1 MSNNPLDKFEQGI
14 QDAYKNYELP
24 YSSSEFTQV
33 SRRLFRKRLFSGLA
47 LWGSVAAVT
56 AIVGVSGYLVIT
68 SENKPVASATPN
80 ASEVANTVS
89 TPNTNE
95 VANGESSNGITGI
108 ISEFNKD
115 VINNT
120 SALKDNS
127 TSEGTT
133 TQSSSLSN
141 TVTSATAENDNA
153 NATDPNAAQVF
164 ERIENKNKSLYIE
177 PSVRTAC
184 AGAEVNFTAKNSPK
198 NGSYLW
204 NFGDGSFSNQENPIH
219 IFKKSGT
226 FDVSLSVTNPNDG
239 QISTI
244 AMRDLITINPK
255 PEADFEWS
263 YTNSPVGEP
272 TAKFVNTSVNANSFV
287 WKFTENRSSAEVS
300 PSVIYSSK
308 GKQPVIL
315 EVQNSFGC
323 KDEQMKIVQVNAD
336 FNLGAVLK
344 MSEHDISFMPDA
356 LKKGGN
362 KFKLSIYDGENIIFE
377 STSKTKVWKGEM
389 KGGKKAAAGQQFPW
403 IVLIYGEDGNDAR
416 YYSGT
421 LTIVP

>member
-1 MSNNPLDKFEQGI
+1 MNNNPLDKFEQGI
-14 QDAYKNYELP
+14 QEAYKNYELP
-24 YSSSEFTQV
+24 YSSSEFTQL
-33 SRRLFRKRLFSGLA
+33 SRRLLRKRLLSGLA
-47 LWGSVAAVT
+47 LWGSVAAIT
-56 AIVGVSGYLVIT
+56 ALVGISGYMILSNET
-68 SENKPVASATPN
+68 KSSLATTPN
-80 ASEVANTVS
+80 APEITNTVT
-89 TPNTNE
+89 TPNSTE
-95 VANGESSNGITGI
+95 LLSGSASDGISEI
-108 ISEFNKD
+108 ISDFNKD
-115 VINNT
+115 VVSKSTDLESDLVISEN
-120 SALKDNS
+120 SA
-127 TSEGTT
+127 TT
-133 TQSSSLSN
+133 TEASSASIAE
-141 TVTSATAENDNA
+141 SANQEMNNA
-153 NATDPNAAQVF
+153 NDLSAAAADS
-164 ERIENKNKSLYIE
+164 KNKSLFIE

-184 AGAEVNFTAKNSPK
+184 AGTEVNFTAKNSPK

-219 IFKKSGT
+219 IYKKSGT

-255 PEADFEWS
+255 PEADFEWT

-287 WKFTENRSSAEVS
+287 WKFSENRTSNDVS
-300 PSVIYSSK
+300 PSVIYNSK

-323 KDEQMKIVQVNAD
+323 KDEQVKIVQVNAD

-344 MSEHDISFMPDA
+344 MSEQEIAFMPEA

-362 KFKLSIYDGENIIFE
+362 KFKLTLYDGENIIFE
-377 STSKTKVWKGEM
+377 STSKTKVWKGDM
-389 KGGKKAAAGQQFPW
+389 KGGKKASAGQQFPW

>member
-14 QDAYKNYELP
+14 QEAYKNYELP
-24 YSSSEFTQV
+24 YSSSEWTQV
-33 SRRLFRKRLFSGLA
+33 SRRILRKRLLSGLA

-56 AIVGVSGYLVIT
+56 VIVGVSGYLVIS
-68 SENKPVASATPN
+68 SENKVAQNATPN
-80 ASEVANTVS
+80 ATEVSNAIAV
-89 TPNTNE
+89 PNTSG
-95 VANGESSNGITGI
+95 VDVSSTSS
-108 ISEFNKD
+108 ISEIITEFNND
-115 VINNT
+115 VIKSS
-120 SALKDNS
+120 SASSKNDSVNKNGNS
-127 TSEGTT
+127 TEDSAP
-133 TQSSSLSN
+133 SLNQLETISN
-141 TVTSATAENDNA
+141 SPEVVERAE
-153 NATDPNAAQVF
+153 
-164 ERIENKNKSLYIE
+164 IKNKSLFIE
-177 PSVRTAC
+177 PSIRTAC
-184 AGAEVNFTAKNSPK
+184 AGTEVNFTAKNSPK

-204 NFGDGSFSNQENPIH
+204 NFGDGSFSNQENPAH
-219 IFKKSGT
+219 IYKKAGT

-263 YTNSPVGEP
+263 YTNNPVGEP

-287 WKFTENRSSAEVS
+287 WKFTENRTSSEVS
-300 PSVIYSSK
+300 PSVIYNSK

-315 EVQNSFGC
+315 EVHNSFGC
-323 KDEQMKIVQVNAD
+323 KDEQIKIVQVNAD

-344 MSEHDISFMPDA
+344 MTENDIAFMPEA

-362 KFKLSIYDGENIIFE
+362 KFKLTLYDGENIIFE

-389 KGGKKAAAGQQFPW
+389 KGGKKATAGQQFPW

>member
-1 MSNNPLDKFEQGI
+1 MNINPLDKFEQGI
-14 QDAYKNYELP
+14 QDAYRNYEIP
-24 YSSSEFTQV
+24 YSSSEYTQV
-33 SRRLFRKRLFSGLA
+33 SRRLMRKRLFSSLA
-47 LWGSVAAVT
+47 LWGGFAAVVT
-56 AIVGVSGYLVIT
+56 IVGVSGYLVIG
-68 SENKPVASATPN
+68 SENKTTAQSTPN
-80 ASEVANTVS
+80 ATGVENTTS
-89 TPNTNE
+89 SPNEINLDNSS
-95 VANGESSNGITGI
+95 ASNGLTGI

-115 VINNT
+115 VIT
-120 SALKDNS
+120 SKSSSADKNLNAEGISTADNNS
-127 TSEGTT
+127 TSVSNPE
-133 TQSSSLSN
+133 SSKSN
-141 TVTSATAENDNA
+141 ASDQNTDVVVAE
-153 NATDPNAAQVF
+153 
-164 ERIENKNKSLYIE
+164 RSENKNKSLLIE

-272 TAKFVNTSVNANSFV
+272 TAKFVNTSVNATSFV
-287 WKFTENRSSAEVS
+287 WKFSENRTSTEVS
-300 PSVIYSSK
+300 PSVIYNSK

-315 EVQNSFGC
+315 EVQNAFGC
-323 KDEQMKIVQVNAD
+323 KDEQVKIVHVNAD

-344 MSEHDISFMPDA
+344 MSEHDIAFMPDA
-356 LKKGGN
+356 LEKVGN

-377 STSKTKVWKGEM
+377 STSKTKAWKGEM
-389 KGGKKAAAGQQFPW
+389 KNGKKAAAGQQFPW
-403 IVLIYGEDGNDAR
+403 IVLIYGENGNDAR

>member
-1 MSNNPLDKFEQGI
+1 MNRNPLDKFEQGI

-24 YSSSEFTQV
+24 YSSTEFSQV
-33 SRRLFRKRLFSGLA
+33 SRKLLRKRLFSGLA
-47 LWGSVAAVT
+47 FWGSVALVT
-56 AIVGVSGYLVIT
+56 AVVGVSGYLIIC
-68 SENKPVASATPN
+68 
-80 ASEVANTVS
+80 
-89 TPNTNE
+89 NE
-95 VANGESSNGITGI
+95 
-108 ISEFNKD
+108 
-115 VINNT
+115 
-120 SALKDNS
+120 
-127 TSEGTT
+127 
-133 TQSSSLSN
+133 SN
-141 TVTSATAENDNA
+141 TVTSSI
-153 NATDPNAAQVF
+153 PNAPEVINSVSAPEVTDGNSSLDSENKTGLSNIITVF
-164 ERIENKNKSLYIE
+164 QSDVLTNSSSNDQLNIESNKPDSEIPKESTRTDAPNNTTTAVAPEIKNKSLYIE

-184 AGAEVNFTAKNSPK
+184 AGTEVNFTAKNSSK

-204 NFGDGSFSNQENPIH
+204 NFGDGSFSNQENPVH
-219 IFKKSGT
+219 NYKKSGT

-272 TAKFVNTSVNANSFV
+272 TAKFVNTSVNANSFL
-287 WKFTENRSSAEVS
+287 WKFTENRSSTEVS
-300 PSVIYSSK
+300 PSVIYNSK

-323 KDEQMKIVQVNAD
+323 KDEQVKIVQVNAD

-344 MSEHDISFMPDA
+344 MSEQEIAFMPDA

-403 IVLIYGEDGNDAR
+403 IVLIYGEEGNDAR

>member
-33 SRRLFRKRLFSGLA
+33 SRRLFRKRLLSSLT
-47 LWGSVAAVT
+47 LWGSVAVVT
-56 AIVGVSGYLVIT
+56 AVVGVSAYFIVSDESQPL
-68 SENKPVASATPN
+68 ASATPN
-80 ASEVANTVS
+80 APEVANSVSRPEVTEENTTSSFENKNGISNIITEFNNDVLSGSSANVS
-89 TPNTNE
+89 TENETNSQNGAVSPEPSNT
-95 VANGESSNGITGI
+95 ESSNAADA
-108 ISEFNKD
+108 N
-115 VINNT
+115 V
-120 SALKDNS
+120 A
-127 TSEGTT
+127 
-133 TQSSSLSN
+133 
-141 TVTSATAENDNA
+141 AE
-153 NATDPNAAQVF
+153 
-164 ERIENKNKSLYIE
+164 IKNKSLYIE

-184 AGAEVNFTAKNSPK
+184 AGTEVNFTAKNSSK

-219 IFKKSGT
+219 IYKKSGT
-226 FDVSLSVTNPNDG
+226 FDVSLSVTDPNDG

-263 YTNSPVGEP
+263 YTNSPLGEP

-287 WKFTENRSSAEVS
+287 WKFSENKTSSEVS
-300 PSVIYSSK
+300 PSVIYDSK

-315 EVQNSFGC
+315 EVHNSFGC
-323 KDEQMKIVQVNAD
+323 KDEQVKIVQVNAD

-344 MSEHDISFMPDA
+344 MTEGEISFMPEA

-377 STSKTKVWKGEM
+377 SNSKTKVWKGEM
-389 KGGKKAAAGQQFPW
+389 KGGKHAIAGQQFPW

>member
-1 MSNNPLDKFEQGI
+1 MNRNPLDKFEQGI
-14 QDAYKNYELP
+14 QDAYKNYEIP
-24 YSSSEFTQV
+24 YSSSEWTKV
-33 SRRLFRKRLFSGLA
+33 SRRILRKRLLTSLA
-47 LWGSVAAVT
+47 LWGGVAAVT
-56 AIVGVSGYLVIT
+56 VIVGVSAYIGI
-68 SENKPVASATPN
+68 SNENTVAQRSTPN
-80 ASEVANTVS
+80 ASEISNNTDADTKT
-89 TPNTNE
+89 TPDVVE
-95 VANGESSNGITGI
+95 IIT
-108 ISEFNKD
+108 EFKKD
-115 VINNT
+115 VDKASSASTKNESANKNSNSSEVSVVSSSKPDGLKNNT
-120 SALKDNS
+120 EVL
-127 TSEGTT
+127 ER
-133 TQSSSLSN
+133 
-141 TVTSATAENDNA
+141 AE
-153 NATDPNAAQVF
+153 
-164 ERIENKNKSLYIE
+164 IKNKTLFIE
-177 PSVRTAC
+177 PSIRLAC
-184 AGAEVNFTAKNSPK
+184 AGTDVHFTAKNSPR

-204 NFGDGSFSNQENPIH
+204 NFGDGSFSNQENPFH
-219 IFKKSGT
+219 IYKKAGT

-287 WKFTENRSSAEVS
+287 WKFTENRTSSEVS

-315 EVQNSFGC
+315 EVHNSFGC
-323 KDEQMKIVQVNAD
+323 KDEQIKVVQVNAD

-344 MSEHDISFMPDA
+344 MNERDIAFMPEA

-362 KFKLSIYDGENIIFE
+362 SFKLTLYDGENIIFE
-377 STSKTKVWKGEM
+377 STSKTKVWKGDM
-389 KGGKKAAAGQQFPW
+389 KGGKKACAGQQFPW

>member
-24 YSSSEFTQV
+24 YSSSEWTQV
-33 SRRLFRKRLFSGLA
+33 SRRILRKRILSGLA

-56 AIVGVSGYLVIT
+56 VIVGVSGYLVIS
-68 SENKPVASATPN
+68 SENKIAQNATPN
-80 ASEVANTVS
+80 ASEVSNTVAV
-89 TPNTNE
+89 PNTNDVE
-95 VANGESSNGITGI
+95 TSNASG
-108 ISEFNKD
+108 ISEIITEFNND
-115 VINNT
+115 VIKSSSSKNDAA
-120 SALKDNS
+120 SEDSNS
-127 TSEGTT
+127 TEDIVVTPAAT
-133 TQSSSLSN
+133 EAVSN
-141 TVTSATAENDNA
+141 SPEVVEHTE
-153 NATDPNAAQVF
+153 
-164 ERIENKNKSLYIE
+164 IKNKSLVIE
-177 PSVRTAC
+177 PSIRTAC
-184 AGAEVNFTAKNSPK
+184 AGTEVNFTAKNSPK

-204 NFGDGSFSNQENPIH
+204 NFGDGSFSNQENPVH
-219 IFKKSGT
+219 IYKKAGT

-287 WKFTENRSSAEVS
+287 WKFTENRTSSEVS
-300 PSVIYSSK
+300 PSVIYNSK

-315 EVQNSFGC
+315 EVHNSFGC
-323 KDEQMKIVQVNAD
+323 KDEQIKIVQVNAD

-344 MSEHDISFMPDA
+344 MNENDIAFMPEA

-362 KFKLSIYDGENIIFE
+362 KFKLTIYDGENIIFE
-377 STSKTKVWKGEM
+377 STSKTKVWKGDM
-389 KGGKKAAAGQQFPW
+389 KGGKKASAGQQFPW

>member
-1 MSNNPLDKFEQGI
+1 MNNNPLDKFEQGI

-33 SRRLFRKRLFSGLA
+33 SRRLFRKRLFSSLA

-56 AIVGVSGYLVIT
+56 AVVGVSGYFIISNDSKT
-68 SENKPVASATPN
+68 ENTVTPN
-80 ASEVANTVS
+80 APEVVNSVSSPELTGTRSDSDSNSDNKVGLSNIITAFHSEALTNSSSNASVQTESNNTTVELSQEPIQSEFANT
-89 TPNTNE
+89 E
-95 VANGESSNGITGI
+95 
-108 ISEFNKD
+108 
-115 VINNT
+115 
-120 SALKDNS
+120 S
-127 TSEGTT
+127 TSVALE
-133 TQSSSLSN
+133 
-141 TVTSATAENDNA
+141 V
-153 NATDPNAAQVF
+153 
-164 ERIENKNKSLYIE
+164 KNKSLYIE

-184 AGAEVNFTAKNSPK
+184 AGTEVNFTAKNSSK

-204 NFGDGSFSNQENPIH
+204 NFGDGSFSNQENPVH
-219 IFKKSGT
+219 IYKKPGT

-272 TAKFVNTSVNANSFV
+272 TAKFVNTSVNANSFI
-287 WKFTENRSSAEVS
+287 WKFSENRTSSEVS
-300 PSVIYSSK
+300 PSVIYNSK

-315 EVQNSFGC
+315 EVHNSFGC
-323 KDEQMKIVQVNAD
+323 KDEQVKIVQVNAD

-344 MSEHDISFMPDA
+344 MTEGDISFMPEA

-362 KFKLSIYDGENIIFE
+362 KFKLSVYDGENIIFE
-377 STSKTKVWKGEM
+377 STSKTKVWKGDM
-389 KGGKKAAAGQQFPW
+389 KGGKHAIAGQQFPW